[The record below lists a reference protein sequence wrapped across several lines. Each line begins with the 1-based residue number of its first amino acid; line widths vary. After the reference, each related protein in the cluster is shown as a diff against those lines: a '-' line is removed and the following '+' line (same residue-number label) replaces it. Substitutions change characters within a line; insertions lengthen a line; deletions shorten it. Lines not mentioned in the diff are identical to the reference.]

1 MFSFKDYNIFLTYD
15 NIFLTYDN
23 SDPFFLEE
31 ICRILPNST
40 TQDCGSTDPPAV
52 VMLGGWAKQNSVG
65 VVAASSRT
73 GHIFC
78 HTRQI
83 NGTEA
88 VLVTAEEVQE
98 VAGRISSPRAR
109 YPQVNFRGFI
119 LIFWGYNYNIAIIF
133 TIIYYNG
140 VLIYYMLYI
149 YIHIVLVGGFK
160 HVIFSISY
168 MGCHPSHWRTHI
180 FQDCYWPVMVHNKWW
195 MFDIYIYIYYCYNII
210 MILL

>member
-1 MFSFKDYNIFLTYD
+1 MTTY
-15 NIFLTYDN
+15 FWHMTTQTL
-23 SDPFFLEE
+23 FFLEE

-73 GHIFC
+73 GRIFC

-140 VLIYYMLYI
+140 ILIYYMLYI
-149 YIHIVLVGGFK
+149 YTYCTGWWFQTCY
-160 HVIFSISY
+160 IFHFIYGMSSFPLTNSY
-168 MGCHPSHWRTHI
+168 FSRLLLTSDGPQQMMDVW
-180 FQDCYWPVMVHNKWW
+180 Y
-195 MFDIYIYIYYCYNII
+195 IYIYILYCYNII

>member
-15 NIFLTYDN
+15 N
-23 SDPFFLEE
+23 SDPFFLE

-52 VMLGGWAKQNSVG
+52 VISGGWAKQNSVG

-73 GHIFC
+73 GRIFC

-109 YPQVNFRGFI
+109 YPQVNFLGFI

-133 TIIYYNG
+133 TIIYYNSI
-140 VLIYYMLYI
+140 LIYYMLYI
-149 YIHIVLVGGFK
+149 YMYYTGWWFQTFY
-160 HVIFSISY
+160 IFHFIYGMSSFPLTNSY
-168 MGCHPSHWRTHI
+168 FSR
-180 FQDCYWPVMVHNKWW
+180 
-195 MFDIYIYIYYCYNII
+195 
-210 MILL
+210 LLLTSDGPQQMMDV

>member
-1 MFSFKDYNIFLTYD
+1 MTTQTL
-15 NIFLTYDN
+15 
-23 SDPFFLEE
+23 FFLEE

-52 VMLGGWAKQNSVG
+52 VILGGWAKQNSVG

-73 GHIFC
+73 GRIFC

-109 YPQVNFRGFI
+109 YPQVNFLGFI

-133 TIIYYNG
+133 TIIYYNSI
-140 VLIYYMLYI
+140 LIYYMLYI
-149 YIHIVLVGGFK
+149 YMYYTGWWFQTFY
-160 HVIFSISY
+160 IFHFIYGMSSFPLTNSY
-168 MGCHPSHWRTHI
+168 FSRLLLTSHGPQQMMDVW
-180 FQDCYWPVMVHNKWW
+180 
-195 MFDIYIYIYYCYNII
+195 YIYI
-210 MILL
+210 

>member
-1 MFSFKDYNIFLTYD
+1 MFSFKDY

-40 TQDCGSTDPPAV
+40 TQDCGSTDPPAIV
-52 VMLGGWAKQNSVG
+52 ISGGWAKQNSVG

-73 GHIFC
+73 GRIFC

-109 YPQVNFRGFI
+109 YPQVNFLGFI
-119 LIFWGYNYNIAIIF
+119 RIFWGYNYNIAIIF
-133 TIIYYNG
+133 TIIYYNSI
-140 VLIYYMLYI
+140 LIYYMLYI
-149 YIHIVLVGGFK
+149 YVLYWLV
-160 HVIFSISY
+160 VSNIIFSISY

-195 MFDIYIYIYYCYNII
+195 MFDIYIYI
-210 MILL
+210 

>member
-1 MFSFKDYNIFLTYD
+1 MTTY
-15 NIFLTYDN
+15 FWHMTTQTL
-23 SDPFFLEE
+23 FFLEE

-73 GHIFC
+73 GRIFC

-140 VLIYYMLYI
+140 ILIYYMLYI
-149 YIHIVLVGGFK
+149 YIHILYWLVVSNMLYFPFHIWDVILPIDKLIFFK
-160 HVIFSISY
+160 IVIDQWWSTTND
-168 MGCHPSHWRTHI
+168 GCL
-180 FQDCYWPVMVHNKWW
+180 
-195 MFDIYIYIYYCYNII
+195 IYIYIYYIAI
-210 MILL
+210 ILLWYYYNTTIILL